1 MNIKPIINLFGVL
14 LIAFSFVMLVPFM
27 IGILYSEDN
36 HKIYVFV
43 FIIVF
48 AFGLLLWLLSRG
60 SLNEIRITEG
70 FVITVLFW
78 FVLGIIGSIPFVL
91 SGITIIDSIF
101 ESISGVTTTGA
112 TVLTALE
119 DLPKSLLI
127 YRQLLQWIG
136 GMGLIILVVAIMPSF
151 GIGGSQ
157 LFKMDAPGFDS
168 SEKLTPTIR
177 ESAAALW
184 KIYIGLT
191 VLCFFAYLLAGMD
204 TFNAVSH
211 ALSTVAIGGFSTYDQ
226 SIGFFNNIYIEIVC
240 IVFMLLSATSFSL
253 HYYSVFHGK
262 RLKHFYDPELRF
274 FFLIL
279 LGIIIIISLY
289 YLIIDNLDLSNLRHI
304 IFQTVSIVTTSGF
317 VTGEYSLMPGFVPFL
332 LLVGAFIGAC
342 SGSVGG
348 GLKAW
353 RVLIIINQAKKEITK
368 IIHPSA
374 VVTTKIG
381 KKVIDASISEKVWGF
396 FTIYVVTFIM
406 LLMLVLSSGL
416 DFESAFSAVGATLNN
431 LGPGL
436 GVVSEN
442 YGSLSVVTKMTLCL
456 AMILGRL
463 EIFTL
468 LVVLTPAFWRR

>member
-1 MNIKPIINLFGVL
+1 
-14 LIAFSFVMLVPFM
+14 MLVPFM

-204 TFNAVSH
+204 IFNAVSH

>member
-1 MNIKPIINLFGVL
+1 
-14 LIAFSFVMLVPFM
+14 MLVPFM
-27 IGILYSEDN
+27 IGVIYTEDN
-36 HKIYVFV
+36 HQIYIFV

-48 AFGLLLWLLSRG
+48 AFGLFLWLLSRG
-60 SLNEIRITEG
+60 TLKEIRITEG
-70 FVITVLFW
+70 FVITILFW
-78 FVLGIIGSIPFVL
+78 FVLGMIGSIPFVL
-91 SGITIIDSIF
+91 SGITIVDSVF

-191 VLCFFAYLLAGMD
+191 VLCLISYVLAGMD
-204 TFNAVSH
+204 TFDAVSH
-211 ALSTVAIGGFSTYDQ
+211 ALSTVSIGGFSTYDQ
-226 SIGFFNNIYIEIVC
+226 SIGFFNNVYIEIVC
-240 IVFMLLSATSFSL
+240 IMFMLLSATSFSL
-253 HYYSVFHGK
+253 HYYSIFHGK

-274 FFLIL
+274 FFLII
-279 LGIIIIISLY
+279 LGIIIIISIY
-289 YLIIDNLDLSNLRHI
+289 YLIINNLDLSSLRYI
-304 IFQTVSIVTTSGF
+304 IFQTISIVTTSGF

-396 FTIYVVTFIM
+396 FTVYVITFIM

-436 GVVSEN
+436 GAVSEN
-442 YGSLSVVTKMTLCL
+442 YGSLSMMTKITLCF

>member
-1 MNIKPIINLFGVL
+1 
-14 LIAFSFVMLVPFM
+14 MLVPFI
-27 IGILYSEDN
+27 IGVIYSEDN
-36 HKIYVFV
+36 HQIYIFV

-48 AFGLLLWLLSRG
+48 AFGLFLWLLSRG
-60 SLNEIRITEG
+60 TLKEIRITEG
-70 FVITVLFW
+70 FVITILFW
-78 FVLGIIGSIPFVL
+78 FVLGMIGSIPFVL
-91 SGITIIDSIF
+91 SGITIVDSVF

-112 TVLTALE
+112 TVLTAIE

-191 VLCFFAYLLAGMD
+191 VLCLISYVLAGMD
-204 TFNAVSH
+204 TFDAVSH
-211 ALSTVAIGGFSTYDQ
+211 ALSTVSIGGFSTYDQ
-226 SIGFFNNIYIEIVC
+226 SIGFFNNVYIEIVC
-240 IVFMLLSATSFSL
+240 IMFMLLSATSFSL
-253 HYYSVFHGK
+253 HYYSIFHGK

-274 FFLIL
+274 FFLVI
-279 LGIIIIISLY
+279 LGIIIIISFY
-289 YLIIDNLDLSNLRHI
+289 YLIINNLDLSSLRYI
-304 IFQTVSIVTTSGF
+304 IFQTISIVTTSGF

-396 FTIYVVTFIM
+396 FTVYVITFIM

-436 GVVSEN
+436 GAVSEN
-442 YGSLSVVTKMTLCL
+442 YGSLSTMTKITLCF

>member
-1 MNIKPIINLFGVL
+1 
-14 LIAFSFVMLVPFM
+14 MLVPFM
-27 IGILYSEDN
+27 IGVIYTEDN
-36 HKIYVFV
+36 HQIYIFV

-48 AFGLLLWLLSRG
+48 AFGLFLWLLSRG
-60 SLNEIRITEG
+60 TLKEIRITEG
-70 FVITVLFW
+70 FVITILFW
-78 FVLGIIGSIPFVL
+78 FVLGMIGSIPFVL
-91 SGITIIDSIF
+91 SGISMVDSLF

-191 VLCFFAYLLAGMD
+191 VLCFFAYVIAGMD
-204 TFNAVSH
+204 SFNAVSH
-211 ALSTVAIGGFSTYDQ
+211 ALSTVSIGGFSTYDQ
-226 SIGFFNNIYIEIVC
+226 SIGFFNNVYIEIVC
-240 IVFMLLSATSFSL
+240 IMFMLLSATSFSL
-253 HYYSVFHGK
+253 HYYSIFHGK

-274 FFLIL
+274 FFLIII
-279 LGIIIIISLY
+279 GIIIIISFY
-289 YLIIDNLDLSNLRHI
+289 YLIINNLDLSSLRHI
-304 IFQTVSIVTTSGF
+304 IFQTISIVTTSGF
-317 VTGEYSLMPGFVPFL
+317 ETGEYSLMPGFVPFL

-353 RVLIIINQAKKEITK
+353 RALIIINQAKKEITK

-374 VVTTKIG
+374 VVTTKMG
-381 KKVIDASISEKVWGF
+381 KKVIDTSISEKVWGF
-396 FTIYVVTFIM
+396 FTIYVITFIM
-406 LLMLVLSSGL
+406 LLMFVLSSGL

-436 GVVSEN
+436 GAVSEN
-442 YGSLSVVTKMTLCL
+442 YGSLTTVTKITLCF

>member
-1 MNIKPIINLFGVL
+1 
-14 LIAFSFVMLVPFM
+14 MLVPFM

-226 SIGFFNNIYIEIVC
+226 SIGFFNNIFIEIVC

>member
-1 MNIKPIINLFGVL
+1 
-14 LIAFSFVMLVPFM
+14 MLVPFM

-36 HKIYVFV
+36 HNIYVFV

>member
-1 MNIKPIINLFGVL
+1 
-14 LIAFSFVMLVPFM
+14 MLVPFM
-27 IGILYSEDN
+27 IGVIYSEDN
-36 HKIYVFV
+36 HQIYIFV

-48 AFGLLLWLLSRG
+48 AFGLFLWLLSRG
-60 SLNEIRITEG
+60 TLKEIRITEG
-70 FVITVLFW
+70 FVITILFW
-78 FVLGIIGSIPFVL
+78 FVLGMIGSIPFVL
-91 SGITIIDSIF
+91 SGITIVDSVF

-191 VLCFFAYLLAGMD
+191 VLCLISYVLAGMD
-204 TFNAVSH
+204 TFDAVSH
-211 ALSTVAIGGFSTYDQ
+211 ALSTVSIGGFSTYDQ
-226 SIGFFNNIYIEIVC
+226 SIGFFNNVYIEIVC
-240 IVFMLLSATSFSL
+240 IMFMLLSATSFSL
-253 HYYSVFHGK
+253 HYYSIFHGK

-274 FFLIL
+274 FFLVI
-279 LGIIIIISLY
+279 LGIIIIISFY
-289 YLIIDNLDLSNLRHI
+289 YLIINNLDLSSLRYI
-304 IFQTVSIVTTSGF
+304 IFQTISIVTTSGF

-396 FTIYVVTFIM
+396 FTVYVITFIM

-436 GVVSEN
+436 GAVSEN
-442 YGSLSVVTKMTLCL
+442 YGSLSMMTKITLCF

>member
-1 MNIKPIINLFGVL
+1 
-14 LIAFSFVMLVPFM
+14 MLVPFM

-226 SIGFFNNIYIEIVC
+226 SIGFFNNIFIEIVC

-289 YLIIDNLDLSNLRHI
+289 YLISDNLNLSNLRYI

-317 VTGEYSLMPGFVPFL
+317 VTGEYSMMPGFVPFL

-442 YGSLSVVTKMTLCL
+442 YGSLSIVTKITLCL

>member
-1 MNIKPIINLFGVL
+1 
-14 LIAFSFVMLVPFM
+14 MLVPFM
-27 IGILYSEDN
+27 IGVIYSEDN
-36 HKIYVFV
+36 HQIYIFV

-48 AFGLLLWLLSRG
+48 AFGLFLWLLSRG
-60 SLNEIRITEG
+60 TLKEIRITEG
-70 FVITVLFW
+70 FVITILFW
-78 FVLGIIGSIPFVL
+78 FVLGMIGSIPFVL
-91 SGITIIDSIF
+91 SGITIVDSVF

-112 TVLTALE
+112 TVLTAIE

-191 VLCFFAYLLAGMD
+191 VLCLISYVLAGMD
-204 TFNAVSH
+204 TFDAVSH
-211 ALSTVAIGGFSTYDQ
+211 ALSTVSIGGFSTYDQ

-240 IVFMLLSATSFSL
+240 IMFMLLSATSFSL
-253 HYYSVFHGK
+253 HYYSIFHGK

-274 FFLIL
+274 FFLII
-279 LGIIIIISLY
+279 LGIIIIISIY
-289 YLIIDNLDLSNLRHI
+289 YLIINNLDLSSLRYI
-304 IFQTVSIVTTSGF
+304 IFQTISIVTTSGF

-396 FTIYVVTFIM
+396 FTVYVITFIM

-436 GVVSEN
+436 GAVSEN
-442 YGSLSVVTKMTLCL
+442 YGSLSTMTKITLCF

>member
-1 MNIKPIINLFGVL
+1 
-14 LIAFSFVMLVPFM
+14 MLVPFM

-36 HKIYVFV
+36 HNLYVFV

-204 TFNAVSH
+204 IFNAVSH

>member
-1 MNIKPIINLFGVL
+1 
-14 LIAFSFVMLVPFM
+14 MLVPFI
-27 IGILYSEDN
+27 IGVIYSEDN
-36 HKIYVFV
+36 HQIYIFV

-48 AFGLLLWLLSRG
+48 AFGLFLWLLSRG
-60 SLNEIRITEG
+60 TLKEIRITEG
-70 FVITVLFW
+70 FVITILFW
-78 FVLGIIGSIPFVL
+78 FVLGMIGSIPFVL
-91 SGITIIDSIF
+91 SGITIVDSVF

-191 VLCFFAYLLAGMD
+191 VLCLISYVLAGMD
-204 TFNAVSH
+204 TFDAVSH
-211 ALSTVAIGGFSTYDQ
+211 ALSTVSIGGFSTYDQ
-226 SIGFFNNIYIEIVC
+226 SIGFFNNVYIEIVC
-240 IVFMLLSATSFSL
+240 IMFMLLSATSFSL
-253 HYYSVFHGK
+253 HYYSIFHGK

-274 FFLIL
+274 FFLVI
-279 LGIIIIISLY
+279 LGIIIIISFY
-289 YLIIDNLDLSNLRHI
+289 YLIINNLDLSSLRYI
-304 IFQTVSIVTTSGF
+304 IFQTISIVTTSGF

-396 FTIYVVTFIM
+396 FTVYVITFIM

-436 GVVSEN
+436 GAVSEN
-442 YGSLSVVTKMTLCL
+442 YGSLSTMTKITLCF

>member
-1 MNIKPIINLFGVL
+1 
-14 LIAFSFVMLVPFM
+14 MLVPFI
-27 IGILYSEDN
+27 IGVIYSEDN
-36 HKIYVFV
+36 HQIYIFV

-48 AFGLLLWLLSRG
+48 AFGLFLWLLSRG
-60 SLNEIRITEG
+60 TLKEIRITEG
-70 FVITVLFW
+70 FVITILFW
-78 FVLGIIGSIPFVL
+78 FVLGMIGSIPFVL
-91 SGITIIDSIF
+91 SGITIVDSVF

-191 VLCFFAYLLAGMD
+191 VLCLISYVLAGMD
-204 TFNAVSH
+204 TFDAVSH
-211 ALSTVAIGGFSTYDQ
+211 ALSTVSIGGFSTYDQ
-226 SIGFFNNIYIEIVC
+226 SIGFFNNVYIEIVC
-240 IVFMLLSATSFSL
+240 IMFMLLSATSFSL
-253 HYYSVFHGK
+253 HYYSIFHGK

-274 FFLIL
+274 FFLVI
-279 LGIIIIISLY
+279 LGIIIIISFY
-289 YLIIDNLDLSNLRHI
+289 YLIINNLDLSSLRYI
-304 IFQTVSIVTTSGF
+304 IFQTISIVTTSGF

-396 FTIYVVTFIM
+396 FTVYVITFIM

-436 GVVSEN
+436 GAVSEN
-442 YGSLSVVTKMTLCL
+442 YGSLSMMTKITLCF

>member
-1 MNIKPIINLFGVL
+1 
-14 LIAFSFVMLVPFM
+14 MLVPFM
-27 IGILYSEDN
+27 IGVIYSENN
-36 HKIYVFV
+36 HQIYIFV

-48 AFGLLLWLLSRG
+48 AFGLFLWLLSRG
-60 SLNEIRITEG
+60 TLKEIRITEG
-70 FVITVLFW
+70 FVITILFW
-78 FVLGIIGSIPFVL
+78 FVLGMIGSIPFVL
-91 SGITIIDSIF
+91 SGITIVDSVF

-191 VLCFFAYLLAGMD
+191 VLCLISYVLAGMD
-204 TFNAVSH
+204 TFDAVSH
-211 ALSTVAIGGFSTYDQ
+211 ALSTVSIGGFSTYDQ
-226 SIGFFNNIYIEIVC
+226 SIGFFNNVYIEIVC
-240 IVFMLLSATSFSL
+240 IMFMLLSATSFSL
-253 HYYSVFHGK
+253 HYYSIFHGK

-274 FFLIL
+274 FFLVI
-279 LGIIIIISLY
+279 LGIIIIISFY
-289 YLIIDNLDLSNLRHI
+289 YLIINNLDLSSLRYI
-304 IFQTVSIVTTSGF
+304 IFQTISIVTTSGF

-353 RVLIIINQAKKEITK
+353 RVLIIISQAKKEITK

-396 FTIYVVTFIM
+396 FTVYVITFIM

-436 GVVSEN
+436 GAVSEN
-442 YGSLSVVTKMTLCL
+442 YGSLSMMTKITLCF

>member
-1 MNIKPIINLFGVL
+1 
-14 LIAFSFVMLVPFM
+14 MLVPFI
-27 IGILYSEDN
+27 IGVIYSEDN
-36 HKIYVFV
+36 HQIYIFV

-48 AFGLLLWLLSRG
+48 AFGLFLWLLSRG
-60 SLNEIRITEG
+60 SLKEIRITEG
-70 FVITVLFW
+70 FVITILFW
-78 FVLGIIGSIPFVL
+78 FVLGMIGSIPFVL
-91 SGITIIDSIF
+91 SGITIVDSVF

-191 VLCFFAYLLAGMD
+191 VLCLISYVLAGMD
-204 TFNAVSH
+204 TFDAVSH
-211 ALSTVAIGGFSTYDQ
+211 ALSTVSIGGFSTYDQ

-240 IVFMLLSATSFSL
+240 IMFMLLSATSFSL
-253 HYYSVFHGK
+253 HYYSIFHGK

-274 FFLIL
+274 FFLVI
-279 LGIIIIISLY
+279 LGIIIIISFY
-289 YLIIDNLDLSNLRHI
+289 YLIINNLDLSSLRYI
-304 IFQTVSIVTTSGF
+304 IFQTISIVTTSGF

-396 FTIYVVTFIM
+396 FTVYVITFIM

-436 GVVSEN
+436 GAVSEN
-442 YGSLSVVTKMTLCL
+442 YGSLSTMTKITLCF

>member
-1 MNIKPIINLFGVL
+1 
-14 LIAFSFVMLVPFM
+14 MLVPFM

-191 VLCFFAYLLAGMD
+191 MLCFFAYLLAGMD
-204 TFNAVSH
+204 IFNAVSH

-317 VTGEYSLMPGFVPFL
+317 VTGEYSMMPGFVPFL

>member
-1 MNIKPIINLFGVL
+1 
-14 LIAFSFVMLVPFM
+14 MLVPFI
-27 IGILYSEDN
+27 IGVIYSEDN
-36 HKIYVFV
+36 HQIYIFV

-48 AFGLLLWLLSRG
+48 AFGLFLWLLSRG
-60 SLNEIRITEG
+60 SLKEIRITEG
-70 FVITVLFW
+70 FVITILFW
-78 FVLGIIGSIPFVL
+78 FVLGMIGSIPFVL
-91 SGITIIDSIF
+91 SGITIVDSVF

-191 VLCFFAYLLAGMD
+191 VLCLISYVLAGMD
-204 TFNAVSH
+204 TFDAVSH
-211 ALSTVAIGGFSTYDQ
+211 ALSTVSIGGFSTYDQ
-226 SIGFFNNIYIEIVC
+226 SIGFFNNVYIEIVC
-240 IVFMLLSATSFSL
+240 IMFMLLSATSFSL
-253 HYYSVFHGK
+253 HYYSIFHGK

-274 FFLIL
+274 FFLVI
-279 LGIIIIISLY
+279 LGIIIIISFY
-289 YLIIDNLDLSNLRHI
+289 YLIINNLDLSSLRYI
-304 IFQTVSIVTTSGF
+304 IFQTISIVTTSGF

-396 FTIYVVTFIM
+396 FTIYVITFIM

-436 GVVSEN
+436 GAVSEN
-442 YGSLSVVTKMTLCL
+442 YGSLSTMTKITLCF

>member
-1 MNIKPIINLFGVL
+1 
-14 LIAFSFVMLVPFM
+14 MLVPFM

-36 HKIYVFV
+36 HNIYVFV

-204 TFNAVSH
+204 IFNAVSH

>member
-1 MNIKPIINLFGVL
+1 M
-14 LIAFSFVMLVPFM
+14 
-27 IGILYSEDN
+27 
-36 HKIYVFV
+36 
-43 FIIVF
+43 
-48 AFGLLLWLLSRG
+48 
-60 SLNEIRITEG
+60 
-70 FVITVLFW
+70 
-78 FVLGIIGSIPFVL
+78 
-91 SGITIIDSIF
+91 DSVF

-191 VLCFFAYLLAGMD
+191 VLCLISYVLAGMD
-204 TFNAVSH
+204 TFDAVSH
-211 ALSTVAIGGFSTYDQ
+211 ALSTVSIGGFSTYDQ
-226 SIGFFNNIYIEIVC
+226 SIGFFNNVYIEIVC
-240 IVFMLLSATSFSL
+240 IMFMLLSATSFSL
-253 HYYSVFHGK
+253 HYYSIFHGK

-274 FFLIL
+274 FFLVI
-279 LGIIIIISLY
+279 LGIIIIISFY
-289 YLIIDNLDLSNLRHI
+289 YLIINNLDLSSLRYI
-304 IFQTVSIVTTSGF
+304 IFQTISIVTTSGF

-396 FTIYVVTFIM
+396 FTVYVITFIM

-436 GVVSEN
+436 GAVSEN
-442 YGSLSVVTKMTLCL
+442 YGSLSMMTKITLCF

>member
-1 MNIKPIINLFGVL
+1 
-14 LIAFSFVMLVPFM
+14 MLVPFM
-27 IGILYSEDN
+27 IGVIYSEDN
-36 HKIYVFV
+36 HQIYIFV

-48 AFGLLLWLLSRG
+48 AFGLFLWLLSRG
-60 SLNEIRITEG
+60 TLKEIRITEG
-70 FVITVLFW
+70 FVITILFW
-78 FVLGIIGSIPFVL
+78 FVLGMIGSIPFVL
-91 SGITIIDSIF
+91 SGITIVDSVF

-112 TVLTALE
+112 TVLTAIE

-191 VLCFFAYLLAGMD
+191 VLCLISYVLAGMD
-204 TFNAVSH
+204 TFDAVSH
-211 ALSTVAIGGFSTYDQ
+211 ALSTVSIGGFSTYDQ
-226 SIGFFNNIYIEIVC
+226 SIGFFNNVYIEIVC
-240 IVFMLLSATSFSL
+240 ITFMLLSATSFSL
-253 HYYSVFHGK
+253 HYYSIFHGK

-274 FFLIL
+274 FFLII
-279 LGIIIIISLY
+279 LGIIIIISIY
-289 YLIIDNLDLSNLRHI
+289 YLIINNLDLSSLRYI
-304 IFQTVSIVTTSGF
+304 IFQTISIVTTSGF

-396 FTIYVVTFIM
+396 FTIYVITFIM

-436 GVVSEN
+436 GAVSEN
-442 YGSLSVVTKMTLCL
+442 YGSLSTMTKITLCF

>member
-1 MNIKPIINLFGVL
+1 ML
-14 LIAFSFVMLVPFM
+14 LPFM
-27 IGILYSEDN
+27 IGVIYSEDN
-36 HKIYVFV
+36 HQIYIFV

-48 AFGLLLWLLSRG
+48 AFGLFLWLLSRG
-60 SLNEIRITEG
+60 TLKEIRITEG
-70 FVITVLFW
+70 FVITILFW
-78 FVLGIIGSIPFVL
+78 FVLGMIGSIPFVL
-91 SGITIIDSIF
+91 SGITIVDSVF

-191 VLCFFAYLLAGMD
+191 VLCLISYVLAGMD
-204 TFNAVSH
+204 TFDAVSH
-211 ALSTVAIGGFSTYDQ
+211 ALSTVSIGGFSTYDQ
-226 SIGFFNNIYIEIVC
+226 SIGFFNNVYIEIVC
-240 IVFMLLSATSFSL
+240 IMFMLLSATSFSL
-253 HYYSVFHGK
+253 HYYSIFHGK

-274 FFLIL
+274 FFLII
-279 LGIIIIISLY
+279 LGIIIIISIY
-289 YLIIDNLDLSNLRHI
+289 YLIINSLDLSSLRYI
-304 IFQTVSIVTTSGF
+304 IFQTISIVTTSGF

-396 FTIYVVTFIM
+396 FTVYVITFIM

-436 GVVSEN
+436 GAVSEN
-442 YGSLSVVTKMTLCL
+442 YGSLSTMTKITLCF

>member
-1 MNIKPIINLFGVL
+1 
-14 LIAFSFVMLVPFM
+14 MLVPFM

-226 SIGFFNNIYIEIVC
+226 SIGFFNNIFIEIVC

-317 VTGEYSLMPGFVPFL
+317 VTGEYSMMPGFVPFL

>member
-1 MNIKPIINLFGVL
+1 
-14 LIAFSFVMLVPFM
+14 MLVPFM
-27 IGILYSEDN
+27 IGVIYSEDN
-36 HKIYVFV
+36 HQIYIFV

-48 AFGLLLWLLSRG
+48 AFGLFLWLLSRG
-60 SLNEIRITEG
+60 TLKEIRITEG
-70 FVITVLFW
+70 FVITILFW
-78 FVLGIIGSIPFVL
+78 FVLGMIGSIPFVL
-91 SGITIIDSIF
+91 SGITIVDSVF

-112 TVLTALE
+112 TVLTAIE

-191 VLCFFAYLLAGMD
+191 VLCLISYVLAGMD
-204 TFNAVSH
+204 TFDAVSH
-211 ALSTVAIGGFSTYDQ
+211 ALSTVSIGGFSTYDQ
-226 SIGFFNNIYIEIVC
+226 SIGFFNNVYIEIVC
-240 IVFMLLSATSFSL
+240 IMFMLLSATSFSL
-253 HYYSVFHGK
+253 HYYSIFHGK

-274 FFLIL
+274 FFLII
-279 LGIIIIISLY
+279 LGIIIIISIY
-289 YLIIDNLDLSNLRHI
+289 YLIINNLDLSSLRYI
-304 IFQTVSIVTTSGF
+304 IFQTISIVTTSGF

-396 FTIYVVTFIM
+396 FTVYVITFIM

-436 GVVSEN
+436 GAVSEN
-442 YGSLSVVTKMTLCL
+442 YGSLSTMTKITLCF

>member
-1 MNIKPIINLFGVL
+1 
-14 LIAFSFVMLVPFM
+14 MLVPFI
-27 IGILYSEDN
+27 IGVIYSEDN
-36 HKIYVFV
+36 HQIYIFV

-48 AFGLLLWLLSRG
+48 AFGLFLWLLSRG
-60 SLNEIRITEG
+60 SLKEIRITEG
-70 FVITVLFW
+70 FVITILFW
-78 FVLGIIGSIPFVL
+78 FVLGMIGSIPFVL
-91 SGITIIDSIF
+91 SGITIVDSVF

-191 VLCFFAYLLAGMD
+191 VLCLISYVLAGMD
-204 TFNAVSH
+204 TFDAVSH
-211 ALSTVAIGGFSTYDQ
+211 ALSTVSIGGFSTYDQ
-226 SIGFFNNIYIEIVC
+226 SIGFFNNVYIEIVC
-240 IVFMLLSATSFSL
+240 IMFMLLSATSFSL
-253 HYYSVFHGK
+253 HYYSIFHGK

-274 FFLIL
+274 FFLII
-279 LGIIIIISLY
+279 LGIIIIISIY
-289 YLIIDNLDLSNLRHI
+289 YLIINNFDLSSLRYI
-304 IFQTVSIVTTSGF
+304 IFQTISIVTTSGF

-396 FTIYVVTFIM
+396 FTVYVITFIM

-436 GVVSEN
+436 GAVSEN
-442 YGSLSVVTKMTLCL
+442 YGSLSMMTKITLCF

>member
-1 MNIKPIINLFGVL
+1 
-14 LIAFSFVMLVPFM
+14 MLVPFM
-27 IGILYSEDN
+27 IGIIYSEDN
-36 HKIYVFV
+36 HQMYIFV
-43 FIIVF
+43 FMIIF
-48 AFGLLLWLLSRG
+48 AFGLFLWLLSKG
-60 SLNEIRITEG
+60 SLKEIRITEG
-70 FVITVLFW
+70 FVITILFW
-78 FVLGIIGSIPFVL
+78 FVLGMIGSIPFIL
-91 SGITIIDSIF
+91 SGITIVDSVF

-191 VLCFFAYLLAGMD
+191 VLCFVAYLIAGMD
-204 TFNAVSH
+204 TFNAASH
-211 ALSTVAIGGFSTYDQ
+211 ALSTVSIGGFSTYDQ
-226 SIGFFNNIYIEIVC
+226 SIGFFNNVYIEIVC
-240 IVFMLLSATSFSL
+240 IMFMLLSATSFSL
-253 HYYSVFHGK
+253 HYYSIFHGK

-274 FFLIL
+274 FFLII
-279 LGIIIIISLY
+279 LGIIIIISFY
-289 YLIIDNLDLSNLRHI
+289 YLIINNLDLSSLRHI
-304 IFQTVSIVTTSGF
+304 IFQTISIVTTSGF
-317 VTGEYSLMPGFVPFL
+317 VTGEYSSMPGFVPFL

-396 FTIYVVTFIM
+396 FTIYVITFIM

-436 GVVSEN
+436 GAVSEN
-442 YGSLSVVTKMTLCL
+442 YGSLSTVTKITLCF

>member
-1 MNIKPIINLFGVL
+1 
-14 LIAFSFVMLVPFM
+14 M
-27 IGILYSEDN
+27 IGVIYSEDN
-36 HKIYVFV
+36 HQIYIFV

-48 AFGLLLWLLSRG
+48 AFGLFLWLLSRG
-60 SLNEIRITEG
+60 SLKEIRITEG
-70 FVITVLFW
+70 FVITILFW
-78 FVLGIIGSIPFVL
+78 FVLGMIGSIPFVL
-91 SGITIIDSIF
+91 SGITIVDSVF

-191 VLCFFAYLLAGMD
+191 VLCLISYVLAGMD
-204 TFNAVSH
+204 TFDAVSH
-211 ALSTVAIGGFSTYDQ
+211 ALSTVSIGGFSTYDQ
-226 SIGFFNNIYIEIVC
+226 SIGFFNNVYIEIVC
-240 IVFMLLSATSFSL
+240 IMFMLLSATSFSL
-253 HYYSVFHGK
+253 HYYSIFHGK

-274 FFLIL
+274 FFLVI
-279 LGIIIIISLY
+279 LGIIIIISFY
-289 YLIIDNLDLSNLRHI
+289 YLIINNLDLSSLRYI
-304 IFQTVSIVTTSGF
+304 IFQTISIVTTSGF

-396 FTIYVVTFIM
+396 FTVYVITFIM

-436 GVVSEN
+436 GAVSEN
-442 YGSLSVVTKMTLCL
+442 YGSLSTMTKVTLCF

>member
-1 MNIKPIINLFGVL
+1 M
-14 LIAFSFVMLVPFM
+14 IAFSFVMLVPFM

-317 VTGEYSLMPGFVPFL
+317 VTGEYSMMPGFVPFL

>member
-1 MNIKPIINLFGVL
+1 
-14 LIAFSFVMLVPFM
+14 MLVPFM

-442 YGSLSVVTKMTLCL
+442 YGSLTVVTKMTLCL

>member
-1 MNIKPIINLFGVL
+1 
-14 LIAFSFVMLVPFM
+14 MLVPFI
-27 IGILYSEDN
+27 IGVIYSEDN
-36 HKIYVFV
+36 HQIYIFV

-48 AFGLLLWLLSRG
+48 AFGLFLWLLSRG
-60 SLNEIRITEG
+60 SLKEIRITEG
-70 FVITVLFW
+70 FVITILFW
-78 FVLGIIGSIPFVL
+78 FVLGMIGSIPFVL
-91 SGITIIDSIF
+91 SGITIVDSVF

-112 TVLTALE
+112 TVLTAIE

-191 VLCFFAYLLAGMD
+191 VLCLISYVLAGMD
-204 TFNAVSH
+204 TFDAVSH
-211 ALSTVAIGGFSTYDQ
+211 ALSTVSIGGFSTYDQ
-226 SIGFFNNIYIEIVC
+226 SIGFFNNVYIEIVC
-240 IVFMLLSATSFSL
+240 IMFMLLSATSFSL
-253 HYYSVFHGK
+253 HYYSIFHGK

-274 FFLIL
+274 FFLVI
-279 LGIIIIISLY
+279 LGIIIIISFY
-289 YLIIDNLDLSNLRHI
+289 YLIINNLDLSSLRYI
-304 IFQTVSIVTTSGF
+304 IFQTISIVTTSGF

-381 KKVIDASISEKVWGF
+381 RKVIDASISEKVWGF
-396 FTIYVVTFIM
+396 FTVYVITFIM

-436 GVVSEN
+436 GAVSEN
-442 YGSLSVVTKMTLCL
+442 YGSLSTMTKITLCF

>member
-1 MNIKPIINLFGVL
+1 
-14 LIAFSFVMLVPFM
+14 MLVPFI
-27 IGILYSEDN
+27 IGVIYSEDN
-36 HKIYVFV
+36 HQIYIFV

-48 AFGLLLWLLSRG
+48 AFGLFLWLLSRG
-60 SLNEIRITEG
+60 SLKEIRITEG
-70 FVITVLFW
+70 FVITILFW
-78 FVLGIIGSIPFVL
+78 FVLGMIGSIPFVL
-91 SGITIIDSIF
+91 SGITIVDSVF

-191 VLCFFAYLLAGMD
+191 VLCLISYVLAGMD
-204 TFNAVSH
+204 TFDAVSH
-211 ALSTVAIGGFSTYDQ
+211 ALSTVSIGGFSTYDQ
-226 SIGFFNNIYIEIVC
+226 SIGFFNNVYIEIVC
-240 IVFMLLSATSFSL
+240 IMFMLLSATSFSL
-253 HYYSVFHGK
+253 HYYSIFHGK

-274 FFLIL
+274 FFLVI
-279 LGIIIIISLY
+279 LGIIIIISFY
-289 YLIIDNLDLSNLRHI
+289 YLIINNLDLSSLRYI
-304 IFQTVSIVTTSGF
+304 IFQTISIVTTSGF

-381 KKVIDASISEKVWGF
+381 RKVIDASISEKVWGF
-396 FTIYVVTFIM
+396 FTVYVITFIM

-436 GVVSEN
+436 GAVSEN
-442 YGSLSVVTKMTLCL
+442 YGSLSTMTKITLCF

>member
-1 MNIKPIINLFGVL
+1 M
-14 LIAFSFVMLVPFM
+14 IAFSFVMLVPFM

-36 HKIYVFV
+36 HNLYVFV

-204 TFNAVSH
+204 IFNAVSH

>member
-1 MNIKPIINLFGVL
+1 
-14 LIAFSFVMLVPFM
+14 MLVPFM
-27 IGILYSEDN
+27 IGVIYTEDN
-36 HKIYVFV
+36 HQIYIFV

-48 AFGLLLWLLSRG
+48 AFGLFLWLLSRG
-60 SLNEIRITEG
+60 TLKEIRITEG
-70 FVITVLFW
+70 FVITILFW
-78 FVLGIIGSIPFVL
+78 FVLGMIGSIPFVL
-91 SGITIIDSIF
+91 SGITLVDSVF

-191 VLCFFAYLLAGMD
+191 VLCLISYVLAGMD
-204 TFNAVSH
+204 TFDAVSH
-211 ALSTVAIGGFSTYDQ
+211 ALSTVSIGGFSTYDQ
-226 SIGFFNNIYIEIVC
+226 SIGFFNNVYIEIVC
-240 IVFMLLSATSFSL
+240 IMFMLLSATSFSL
-253 HYYSVFHGK
+253 HYYSIFHGK

-274 FFLIL
+274 FFLVI
-279 LGIIIIISLY
+279 LGIIIIISFY
-289 YLIIDNLDLSNLRHI
+289 YLIINNLDLSSLRYI
-304 IFQTVSIVTTSGF
+304 IFQTISIVTTSGF

-396 FTIYVVTFIM
+396 FTVYVITFIM

-436 GVVSEN
+436 GAVSEN
-442 YGSLSVVTKMTLCL
+442 YGSLSMMTKITLCF

>member
-1 MNIKPIINLFGVL
+1 
-14 LIAFSFVMLVPFM
+14 MLVPFI
-27 IGILYSEDN
+27 IGVIYSEDN
-36 HKIYVFV
+36 HQIYIFV

-48 AFGLLLWLLSRG
+48 AFGLFLWLLSRG
-60 SLNEIRITEG
+60 SLKEIRITEG
-70 FVITVLFW
+70 FVITILFW
-78 FVLGIIGSIPFVL
+78 FVLGMIGSIPFVL
-91 SGITIIDSIF
+91 SGITIVDSVF

-112 TVLTALE
+112 TVLTAIE

-191 VLCFFAYLLAGMD
+191 VLCLISYVLAGMD
-204 TFNAVSH
+204 TFDAVSH
-211 ALSTVAIGGFSTYDQ
+211 ALSTVSIGGFSTYDQ

-240 IVFMLLSATSFSL
+240 IMFMLLSATSFSL
-253 HYYSVFHGK
+253 HYYSIFHGK

-274 FFLIL
+274 FFLII
-279 LGIIIIISLY
+279 LGIIIIISIY
-289 YLIIDNLDLSNLRHI
+289 YLIINSLDLSSLRYI
-304 IFQTVSIVTTSGF
+304 VFQTISIVTTSGF

-381 KKVIDASISEKVWGF
+381 RKVIDASISEKVWGF
-396 FTIYVVTFIM
+396 FTVYVITFIM

-436 GVVSEN
+436 GEVSEN
-442 YGSLSVVTKMTLCL
+442 YGSLSTMTKITLCF

>member
-1 MNIKPIINLFGVL
+1 
-14 LIAFSFVMLVPFM
+14 MLVPFI
-27 IGILYSEDN
+27 IGVIYSEDS
-36 HKIYVFV
+36 HQIYIFV

-48 AFGLLLWLLSRG
+48 AFGLFLWLLSRG
-60 SLNEIRITEG
+60 TLKEIRITEG
-70 FVITVLFW
+70 FVITILFW
-78 FVLGIIGSIPFVL
+78 FVLGMIGSIPFVL
-91 SGITIIDSIF
+91 SGITIVDSVF

-112 TVLTALE
+112 TVLTAIE

-191 VLCFFAYLLAGMD
+191 VLCLISYVLAGMD
-204 TFNAVSH
+204 TFDAVSH
-211 ALSTVAIGGFSTYDQ
+211 ALSTVSIGGFSTYDQ
-226 SIGFFNNIYIEIVC
+226 SIGFFNNVYIEIVC
-240 IVFMLLSATSFSL
+240 IMFMLLSATSFSL
-253 HYYSVFHGK
+253 HYYSIFHGK

-274 FFLIL
+274 FFLII
-279 LGIIIIISLY
+279 LGIIIIISIY
-289 YLIIDNLDLSNLRHI
+289 YLIINSLDLSSLRYI
-304 IFQTVSIVTTSGF
+304 IFQTISIVTTSGF

-396 FTIYVVTFIM
+396 FTVYVITFIM

-436 GVVSEN
+436 GAVSEN
-442 YGSLSVVTKMTLCL
+442 YGSLSMMTKITLCF

>member
-1 MNIKPIINLFGVL
+1 ML
-14 LIAFSFVMLVPFM
+14 LPFM
-27 IGILYSEDN
+27 IGVIYSEDN
-36 HKIYVFV
+36 HQIYIFV

-48 AFGLLLWLLSRG
+48 AFGLFLWLLSRG
-60 SLNEIRITEG
+60 TLKEIRITEG
-70 FVITVLFW
+70 FVITILFW
-78 FVLGIIGSIPFVL
+78 FVLGMIGSIPFVL
-91 SGITIIDSIF
+91 SGITIVDSVF

-112 TVLTALE
+112 TVLTAIE

-191 VLCFFAYLLAGMD
+191 VLCLISYVLAGMD
-204 TFNAVSH
+204 TFDAVSH
-211 ALSTVAIGGFSTYDQ
+211 ALSTVSIGGFSTYDQ
-226 SIGFFNNIYIEIVC
+226 SIGFFNNVYIEIVC
-240 IVFMLLSATSFSL
+240 IMFMLLSATSFSL
-253 HYYSVFHGK
+253 HYYSIFHGK

-274 FFLIL
+274 FFLII
-279 LGIIIIISLY
+279 LGIIIIISIY
-289 YLIIDNLDLSNLRHI
+289 YLIINSLDLSSLRYI
-304 IFQTVSIVTTSGF
+304 IFQTISIVTTSGF

-396 FTIYVVTFIM
+396 FTVYVITFIM

-436 GVVSEN
+436 GAVSEN
-442 YGSLSVVTKMTLCL
+442 YGSLSTMTKITLCF

>member
-1 MNIKPIINLFGVL
+1 
-14 LIAFSFVMLVPFM
+14 MLVPFM
-27 IGILYSEDN
+27 IGIIYSEDN
-36 HKIYVFV
+36 HQIYIFV

-48 AFGLLLWLLSRG
+48 VFGLFLWLLSRG
-60 SLNEIRITEG
+60 SLKEIRITEG
-70 FVITVLFW
+70 FVITILFW
-78 FVLGIIGSIPFVL
+78 FVLGMIGSIPFVL
-91 SGITIIDSIF
+91 SGITIVDSVF

-191 VLCFFAYLLAGMD
+191 VLCLISYVLAGMD
-204 TFNAVSH
+204 TFDAVSH
-211 ALSTVAIGGFSTYDQ
+211 ALSTVSIGGFSTYDQ
-226 SIGFFNNIYIEIVC
+226 SIGFFNNVYIEIVC
-240 IVFMLLSATSFSL
+240 IMFMLLSATSFSL
-253 HYYSVFHGK
+253 HYYSIFHGK

-274 FFLIL
+274 FFLVI
-279 LGIIIIISLY
+279 LGIIIIISFY
-289 YLIIDNLDLSNLRHI
+289 YLIINNLDLSSLRYI
-304 IFQTVSIVTTSGF
+304 IFQTISIVTTSGF

-396 FTIYVVTFIM
+396 FTVYVITFIM

-436 GVVSEN
+436 GAVSEN
-442 YGSLSVVTKMTLCL
+442 YGSLSMMTKITLCF

>member
-1 MNIKPIINLFGVL
+1 
-14 LIAFSFVMLVPFM
+14 MLVPFM
-27 IGILYSEDN
+27 IGVIYSEDN
-36 HKIYVFV
+36 HQIYIFV

-48 AFGLLLWLLSRG
+48 AFGLFLWLLSRG
-60 SLNEIRITEG
+60 SLKEIRITEG
-70 FVITVLFW
+70 FVITILFW
-78 FVLGIIGSIPFVL
+78 FVLGMIGSIPFVL
-91 SGITIIDSIF
+91 SGITIVDSVF

-191 VLCFFAYLLAGMD
+191 VLCLISYVLAGMD
-204 TFNAVSH
+204 TFDAVSH
-211 ALSTVAIGGFSTYDQ
+211 ALSTVSIGGFSTYDQ
-226 SIGFFNNIYIEIVC
+226 SIGFFNNVYIEIVC
-240 IVFMLLSATSFSL
+240 IMFMLLSATSFSL
-253 HYYSVFHGK
+253 HYYSIFHGK

-274 FFLIL
+274 FFLVI
-279 LGIIIIISLY
+279 LGIIIIISFY
-289 YLIIDNLDLSNLRHI
+289 YLIINNLDLSSLRYI
-304 IFQTVSIVTTSGF
+304 IFQTISIVTTSGF

-368 IIHPSA
+368 IIHP
-374 VVTTKIG
+374 
-381 KKVIDASISEKVWGF
+381 
-396 FTIYVVTFIM
+396 
-406 LLMLVLSSGL
+406 LSL
-416 DFESAFSAVGATLNN
+416 
-431 LGPGL
+431 
-436 GVVSEN
+436 
-442 YGSLSVVTKMTLCL
+442 
-456 AMILGRL
+456 IH
-463 EIFTL
+463 I
-468 LVVLTPAFWRR
+468 

>member
-1 MNIKPIINLFGVL
+1 M
-14 LIAFSFVMLVPFM
+14 
-27 IGILYSEDN
+27 
-36 HKIYVFV
+36 
-43 FIIVF
+43 
-48 AFGLLLWLLSRG
+48 
-60 SLNEIRITEG
+60 
-70 FVITVLFW
+70 
-78 FVLGIIGSIPFVL
+78 IGSIPFVL
-91 SGITIIDSIF
+91 SGITIVDSVF

-191 VLCFFAYLLAGMD
+191 VLCLISYVLAGMD
-204 TFNAVSH
+204 TFDAVSH
-211 ALSTVAIGGFSTYDQ
+211 ALSTVSIGGFSTYDQ
-226 SIGFFNNIYIEIVC
+226 SIGFFNNVYIEIVC
-240 IVFMLLSATSFSL
+240 IMFMLLSATSFSL
-253 HYYSVFHGK
+253 HYYSIFHGK

-274 FFLIL
+274 FFLVI
-279 LGIIIIISLY
+279 LGIIIIISFY
-289 YLIIDNLDLSNLRHI
+289 YLIINNLDLSSLRYI
-304 IFQTVSIVTTSGF
+304 IFQTISIVTTSGF

-396 FTIYVVTFIM
+396 FTVYVITFIM

-436 GVVSEN
+436 GAVSEN
-442 YGSLSVVTKMTLCL
+442 YGSLTTMTKITLCF

>member
-1 MNIKPIINLFGVL
+1 
-14 LIAFSFVMLVPFM
+14 MLVPFM

-204 TFNAVSH
+204 IFNAVSH

-274 FFLIL
+274 FFLII
-279 LGIIIIISLY
+279 LGIIIIISFY
-289 YLIIDNLDLSNLRHI
+289 YLIIDNLNLSSLRYI
-304 IFQTVSIVTTSGF
+304 IFQTISIVTTSGF

-353 RVLIIINQAKKEITK
+353 RVLIIINQARKEITK

-396 FTIYVVTFIM
+396 FTIYVITFI
-406 LLMLVLSSGL
+406 LLLILVLSSGL

-436 GVVSEN
+436 GAVSEN
-442 YGSLSVVTKMTLCL
+442 YGSLSAMTKVTLCF